1 MIKFIWLLWM
11 TINLIKILFIY
22 RLLEYLFYK
31 ENIEEWYDASKW
43 RCLFVRYQKQTSK
56 SFDAYKNI
64 LTYVKLKTVSIS
76 IVTYVNV
83 TQFVCLFRKDE
94 RTASQYPSCARI
106 FE

>member
-1 MIKFIWLLWM
+1 MNQVEDKM
-11 TINLIKILFIY
+11 RKLIYKDFVYLDCWNICFTKKILKNG
-22 RLLEYLFYK
+22 R
-31 ENIEEWYDASKW
+31 YDASKW

-64 LTYVKLKTVSIS
+64 LTYLKLKTVSIS

-83 TQFVCLFRKDE
+83 TQFVCLFRKEE
-94 RTASQYPSCARI
+94 RTSSQYPSCARI